1 MTFRKYLV
9 LAGVTVFS
17 ATGDSLLARGMKGLG
32 NVSLHDLSSLFL
44 AILNP
49 WIAGGILLL
58 LAFFASYMS
67 ALSWA
72 DLTYVL
78 PASSLGY
85 VLVALIATS
94 CFPRGD
100 LRHPLAGHRHDFLR
114 CRLGG
119 GGTVGY
125 SGPQTAALVGPR
137 RRLAG
142 GAIVKDA
149 YTWSAI
155 GLIVIASTAGDVLL
169 SHAMKRVGHVGDL
182 WRQHGLLRGIG
193 RVLSYPHIPSR
204 GFGHGG
210 GFLQPAVCP
219 FLGKLESGRS
229 RFRFPDLHRE
239 CGRRAHLP
247 A

>member
-1 MTFRKYLV
+1 VTFRKYLV

-85 VLVALIATS
+85 VLVALIALLVFHEEISVTRWLGIAMIS
-94 CFPRGD
+94 SGVGLVAAGPSLTPARKR
-100 LRHPLAGHRHDFLR
+100 RHSSAHD
-114 CRLGG
+114 
-119 GGTVGY
+119 
-125 SGPQTAALVGPR
+125 AATQEVQ
-137 RRLAG
+137 
-142 GAIVKDA
+142 
-149 YTWSAI
+149 S
-155 GLIVIASTAGDVLL
+155 
-169 SHAMKRVGHVGDL
+169 
-182 WRQHGLLRGIG
+182 
-193 RVLSYPHIPSR
+193 
-204 GFGHGG
+204 
-210 GFLQPAVCP
+210 
-219 FLGKLESGRS
+219 
-229 RFRFPDLHRE
+229 
-239 CGRRAHLP
+239 
-247 A
+247 